1 MFETLIGQSAVKNKL
16 GFYAKA
22 QHKTSVSPFLL
33 LVAEK
38 GSGKT
43 HFARNYGKGLLR
55 SDGKGEKK
63 FLEINSST
71 IVSTKQFLET
81 LYIPSVMGEEV
92 SILFDEAHEL
102 PKNFVAA
109 LLTIMDVSKGTR
121 KTLRTGEG
129 EFDFN
134 FKELA
139 FIFATTEPDQLFDP
153 LVSRMERI
161 DFAQYTH
168 EELGEILTL
177 NVPDVKIDDKIMS
190 DITATLRGNARQAVK
205 MAQNID
211 KWAEINSST
220 KFGKKEWK
228 DLRDQLGIMPYGLTD
243 TEVQVL
249 DLLHKRGP
257 LSLQMISATT
267 GFSRRAI
274 QRNVENYLLA
284 CGFMD
289 IDGQRKITEAG
300 VRALEAVRK
309 EI

>member
-1 MFETLIGQSAVKNKL
+1 MFETLIGQTAVKNKL

-22 QHKTSVSPFLL
+22 QHKTSESPFLL

-43 HFARNYGKGLLR
+43 HFARNYGKGLMR

-71 IVSTKQFLET
+71 IGSTRQFLET
-81 LYIPSVMGEEV
+81 LYVPSVMGEEV

-109 LLTIMDVSKGTR
+109 LLTVMDVSKGTR
-121 KTLRTGEG
+121 KTLRTSEG

-161 DFAQYTH
+161 DFARYTND
-168 EELGEILTL
+168 ELGQIMTM
-177 NVPDVKIDDKIMS
+177 NVPEVKIEKSIMEE
-190 DITATLRGNARQAVK
+190 ITATLRSNARQAVK
-205 MAQNID
+205 MAHNID
-211 KWAEINSST
+211 KWAEINNST
-220 KFGKKEWK
+220 DFGAKQWK
-228 DLRDQLGIMPYGLTD
+228 DLRSQLGIVPFGLTD
-243 TEVQVL
+243 TEIQVL
-249 DLLHKRGP
+249 KLLHQRGP
-257 LSLQMISATT
+257 LSLQMISAVT

-309 EI
+309 GI